1 MDLTKEE
8 IIKEVRNCIAQDRVG
23 DAIKTLKSS
32 NLQLSEHFHNRL
44 TLIESRYNTI
54 KIDDEKGVLNYE
66 IYDRIFQKVKD
77 GFLHFCDDLE
87 KTN

>member
-8 IIKEVRNCIAQDRVG
+8 IIKEVRTCIAEDRVG

-32 NLQLSEHFHNRL
+32 NLQLSEHFLNRFI
-44 TLIESRYNTI
+44 LIEARYNTI
-54 KIDDEKGVLNYE
+54 KIDDEKGVVDYKTYVE
-66 IYDRIFQKVKD
+66 IFQKVKD